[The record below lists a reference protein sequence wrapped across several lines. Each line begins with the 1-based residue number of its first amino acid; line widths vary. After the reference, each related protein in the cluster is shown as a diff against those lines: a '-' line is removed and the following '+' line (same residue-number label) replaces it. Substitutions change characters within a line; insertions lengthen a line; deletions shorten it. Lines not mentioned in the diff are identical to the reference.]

1 MWEDNGSLT
10 GDINRLRVLDET
22 LEMVTIAS
30 CQRIEGN
37 FIDLADIPCLKE
49 LDLLRAAAT
58 GDIRETDE
66 QDFSALEQL
75 ALPASTVELG

>member
-1 MWEDNGSLT
+1 MT

-30 CQRIEGN
+30 CQPIEGN